1 MLTTNE
7 EIFSTFKIDNLNSNA
22 IEIINFVYISYFHV
36 VKLVVAWKIVSS
48 FVIKRFLKF
57 EEKYEIIF
65 INIYHTIYCFISM
78 LKFCYLSKE
87 GRKWDTKIGFKMN
100 IEFNYYIIINLTLH
114 QKPVHTHVSRISSFR
129 D

>member
-22 IEIINFVYISYFHV
+22 IEMINFVYISYFHV

-65 INIYHTIYCFISM
+65 INI
-78 LKFCYLSKE
+78 
-87 GRKWDTKIGFKMN
+87 
-100 IEFNYYIIINLTLH
+100 
-114 QKPVHTHVSRISSFR
+114 
-129 D
+129 